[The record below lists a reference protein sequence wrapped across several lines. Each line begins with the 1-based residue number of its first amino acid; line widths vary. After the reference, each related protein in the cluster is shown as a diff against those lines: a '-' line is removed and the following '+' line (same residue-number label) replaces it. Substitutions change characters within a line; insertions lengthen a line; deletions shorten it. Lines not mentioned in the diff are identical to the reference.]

1 MGNSEVGHLN
11 IGAGRVLYQDMVKI
25 TRAIKDRSLWKNPV
39 LLKAFNYAKENNKKV
54 HLIGLIGPGGVHA
67 LSSHM
72 VALSQ
77 IGTDMGIDKIF
88 IHALTDGRDTDPR
101 SGYGFIENDLT
112 ALSSTNAKF
121 ASLIGRY
128 YGMDRDKNWDRIKLA
143 YDLYTKGKGTKATDL
158 LAAIK
163 NSYDEG
169 VTDEFIKPIVMVN
182 ESGEPVALI
191 EEDDVIICFNF
202 RTDRLRQMTIAFTQ
216 ENLPEFGM
224 KTMPLQWFTMTNY
237 KADFKGINVIF
248 DKENVTN
255 TMGEVVSKAGLK
267 QIRIAE
273 TEKYAHVT
281 FFFSG
286 GREKEFEG
294 ETRLLIP
301 SPKVPTY
308 DLQPEMSAPKI
319 KNAIIPKLKNREA
332 DFICLNFANGDMVG
346 HTGVYDAIYKA
357 VMAVDKC
364 VGEVVEAA
372 LKSDYNILI
381 IADHGNADNAVN
393 EDGSANT
400 AHSLNP
406 VPCIL
411 VSNDK
416 TDVQLENGIL
426 ADVAPTLLSIMGLE
440 IPKEMTG
447 KNLIK
452 R

>member
-1 MGNSEVGHLN
+1 
-11 IGAGRVLYQDMVKI
+11 MV
-25 TRAIKDRSLWKNPV
+25 
-39 LLKAFNYAKENNKKV
+39 
-54 HLIGLIGPGGVHA
+54 
-67 LSSHM
+67 
-72 VALSQ
+72 
-77 IGTDMGIDKIF
+77 
-88 IHALTDGRDTDPR
+88 
-101 SGYGFIENDLT
+101 
-112 ALSSTNAKF
+112 
-121 ASLIGRY
+121 
-128 YGMDRDKNWDRIKLA
+128 
-143 YDLYTKGKGTKATDL
+143 
-158 LAAIK
+158 
-163 NSYDEG
+163 DEA
-169 VTDEFIKPIVMVN
+169 
-182 ESGEPVALI
+182 GEPLALI
-191 EEDDVIICFNF
+191 EENDVVICFNF
-202 RTDRLRQMTIAFTQ
+202 RTDRLRQITIAFTQ

-286 GREKEFEG
+286 GREKEFKG

-319 KNAIIPKLKNREA
+319 KDAILPKLKNREA
-332 DFICLNFANGDMVG
+332 EFICLNFANGDMVG

-357 VMAVDKC
+357 VKAVDLC

-372 LKSDYNILI
+372 LQSDYDILI
-381 IADHGNADNAVN
+381 IADHGNADYAVN
-393 EDGSANT
+393 EDGSENT

-440 IPKEMTG
+440 VPIEMTG

-452 R
+452 KS